1 MADDGLS
8 IKVRGLDAL
17 TKKLDAMNQEF
28 AARSIV
34 ASAYS
39 ANNAMVESIKGQIA
53 GKGLVDTGLLQNSI
67 KRKKIIYD
75 KDGRVV
81 IITGVSKNIK
91 GIDRRGK
98 PRVPW
103 RYANV
108 LEPKYNFVKDGFDA
122 AKQAVTDKFIDSLK
136 RKIRKFEKNNP
147 NPPAG

>member
-1 MADDGLS
+1 MANDGIS
-8 IKVRGLDAL
+8 IEIKGLEAL
-17 TKKLDAMNQEF
+17 TKKLDAMSQEF

-39 ANNAMVESIKGQIA
+39 ANNAMVEAIKGQIA
-53 GKGLVDTGLLQNSI
+53 GKGLVDTGLLQGSI

-75 KDGRVV
+75 KDGRVL
-81 IITGVSKNIK
+81 IITGVSKNVK
-91 GIDRRGK
+91 GVDRNGR

-122 AKQAVTDKFIDSLK
+122 AKQAVTDKFVDSLK

-147 NPPAG
+147 NPTAG

>member
-1 MADDGLS
+1 MAQNGVSIEIKGLAD
-8 IKVRGLDAL
+8 LN
-17 TKKLDAMNQEF
+17 KKLDGMSQEF

-39 ANNAMVESIKGQIA
+39 SNNAMVDAIKGQIA
-53 GKGLVDTGLLQNSI
+53 SKGLVDTGLLQSSI

-81 IITGVSKNIK
+81 IITGVSKNVK
-91 GIDRRGK
+91 GVDRKGK

-108 LEPKYNFVKDGFDA
+108 LEPRYNFVKDGFDT
-122 AKQAVTDKFIDSLK
+122 AKQAVVDKFVDSLK

-147 NPPAG
+147 NPKA

>member
-1 MADDGLS
+1 MANNGVSIQIKGL
-8 IKVRGLDAL
+8 AEL

-28 AARSIV
+28 AAKSIV

-39 ANNAMVESIKGQIA
+39 ANNAMVDAIKNQISN
-53 GKGLVDTGLLQNSI
+53 KGLVDTGLLQNSI
-67 KRKKIIYD
+67 KRKKIIYG

-91 GIDRRGK
+91 GVDRKGK

-108 LEPKYNFVKDGFDA
+108 LEPKYKFVQDGFDN
-122 AKQAVTDKFIDSLK
+122 AKQSVTDKFVDSLK